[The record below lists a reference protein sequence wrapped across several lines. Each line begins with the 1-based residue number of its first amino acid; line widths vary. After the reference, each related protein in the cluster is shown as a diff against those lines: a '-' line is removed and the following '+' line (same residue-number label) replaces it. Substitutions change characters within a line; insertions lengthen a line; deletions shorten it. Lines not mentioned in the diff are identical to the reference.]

1 MNKRP
6 IPVSLVNSTEPI
18 DVTFGVFDLPH
29 GFRVPYMA
37 SLLRFQQIAEYLD
50 LVTADPKYA
59 TQNWRVDE
67 LFQREVSQ
75 HRVYD
80 LVDHYLKSESR
91 PQFFNSLTIVL
102 KPRNDFV
109 SYQPPKQDPEYERA
123 LPVGPIMISYDIED
137 TTLRCPCPL
146 SHGRLTWN
154 RGQVY
159 AVAIDGQHRLAAIK
173 NLEGAATL
181 TSSVSVLFLVLD
193 EKLGFHAP
201 TGWPARRAMRSIFV
215 DLNKRAEKVSR
226 ARNLLLDDTDPGAQF
241 VRRLFGPTLAFTVV
255 SEPEPLGFPVGKD
268 REFDIRIPLVLVDWH
283 GETKSKIEQGPYV
296 SSVLALDWIVSK
308 TLAARHPKRPPVPDL
323 LSMSIDDD
331 KYYPQIENALRHW
344 SSSWNNDGIGQHLQE
359 CQSNDRP
366 FFLTSEEMDALATE
380 YELIW
385 GRPITRLLTTL
396 GPYRDLVRMRL
407 AADTLNPQFGQW
419 YQARSNQE
427 AHKSSSIKIRN
438 HYRERL
444 REIESALES
453 SVDLPAYRAVVDEID
468 KMKRHS
474 VFFYLVGQRAL
485 VFSLIG
491 LVGAKNAIELA
502 EACDLDVQ
510 KYENNIQDFYT
521 FYMERAI
528 SSVWNENKTLFE
540 KGYRVE
546 RDPNG
551 RTEEL
556 SNSFWAGSL
565 ARRDQPQQIDF
576 SERAAER
583 GSRWF
588 TLIAHMYW
596 FAKATPLPA
605 VQYKEVILEAVE
617 KRGKLDGFLLGIEV
631 MEAIDNVIGTASGS
645 GYYTSPMSFL
655 CGMLDVPSEDRTE
668 MARTAAKERI
678 GALAVAIAS

>member
-1 MNKRP
+1 MKKRP
-6 IPVSLVNSTEPI
+6 IPASLVNSTEPI

-59 TQNWRVDE
+59 TQNWRVEE

-75 HRVYD
+75 RRVYE
-80 LVDHYLKSESR
+80 LVDHYLKSASR

-102 KPRNDFV
+102 KPRSDFD
-109 SYQPPKQDPEYERA
+109 SYQPPKQDPDYERA

-137 TTLRCPCPL
+137 PKFSCPRPL

-159 AVAIDGQHRLAAIK
+159 AVAIDGQHRLAAIRE
-173 NLEGAATL
+173 LEGAATL

-193 EKLGFHAP
+193 GKLGFQAP
-201 TGWPARRAMRSIFV
+201 IGWSATTAMRSIFI
-215 DLNKRAEKVSR
+215 DLNKRAEKVTR
-226 ARNLLLDDTDPGAQF
+226 ARNLLLDDTDPRAQF
-241 VRRLFGPTLAFTVV
+241 VRRLFGPTLDFAVV
-255 SEPEPLGFPVGKD
+255 DEPEPFGFPVGKD
-268 REFDIRIPLVLVDWH
+268 REFDTRIPLVLVDWH

-296 SSVLALDWIVSK
+296 SSVLALDWIVTK
-308 TLAARHPKRPPVPDL
+308 TLAARHPKRPAVPDL

-331 KYYPQIENALRHW
+331 KYYNQIKNALSHW
-344 SSSWNNDGIGQHLQE
+344 ASSWNGGIDQHWQE

-366 FFLTSEEMDALATE
+366 FFLTSDEMDSLATE

-385 GRPITRLLTTL
+385 GRPITRLLTTV
-396 GPYRDLVRMRL
+396 GPYRELVKMRL
-407 AADTLNPQFGQW
+407 DEETLNPQFGQW
-419 YQARSNQE
+419 YQARSDQE
-427 AHKSSSIKIRN
+427 AHKNSAIKIRH

-444 REIESALES
+444 REIENALENA
-453 SVDLPAYRAVVDEID
+453 VNLPAYRTVVDEID
-468 KMKRHS
+468 NLKRNS

-485 VFSLIG
+485 VFSLMG
-491 LVGAKNAIELA
+491 LVGSKNAIELA
-502 EACDLDVQ
+502 DACDLDVQ
-510 KYENNIQDFYT
+510 EYRDNMQDFYA

-528 SSVWNENKTLFE
+528 SSIWKENKALFD

-556 SNSFWAGSL
+556 PNSFWAGTL

-576 SERAAER
+576 SEKAAER

-588 TLIAHMYW
+588 TLMAHMYW
-596 FAKATPLPA
+596 FTKANRLSA
-605 VQYKEVILEAVE
+605 VQYMQLILGAVD
-617 KRGKLDGFLLGIEV
+617 KRSPLDDFALGTEV
-631 MEAIDNVIGTASGS
+631 MEAIDNVIGTSS
-645 GYYTSPMSFL
+645 PPGYYISPMSFL
-655 CGMLDVPSEDRTE
+655 CGMLDVPPEDIAE

-678 GALAVAIAS
+678 RALAVAIVS